1 MYHIKDTDH
10 LSPDHAMSSFT
21 ATRDIPSPSPSDV
34 NEYRRYLAT
43 HQPVTEIEA
52 RFLDSTDD
60 LVTLAPPPRSSPTP
74 SRAPSALSS
83 GAMAAAAAAARDHH
97 YYQALKSTLDA
108 AESTSTST
116 PAPVAAAPASAAV
129 QGVLSEPEPS
139 SPVPIPGTMHG
150 NSWRT
155 NRGHL
160 RGSSSVSVSVSHSVS
175 HSPSPGL
182 GGLGS
187 APLHTPRGTGTRP
200 RSSSEAI
207 TPRVF
212 TPRSGTPV
220 GKVDAPSAAAAVSA
234 ALPTIKVD
242 QPSVTIVSDP
252 GEKEMGSSS
261 PVVLHVAIALA
272 VAVLLPILTFS
283 TIPGLVGRLIV
294 VILVGM
300 SVAGSVVQSGSVGTC
315 APGVYS
321 RDLFVS
327 VAVYTG
333 VMAVVAGVL

>member
-1 MYHIKDTDH
+1 MCRFKMLTTPS
-10 LSPDHAMSSFT
+10 LDHAMSSFT

-43 HQPVTEIEA
+43 HQPVTEVEV

-60 LVTLAPPPRSSPTP
+60 LVTLAPPTRSSPPP
-74 SRAPSALSS
+74 SRAPSPLSS

-108 AESTSTST
+108 ADSASTSASAPQPTSTS
-116 PAPVAAAPASAAV
+116 ASAA
-129 QGVLSEPEPS
+129 QGLLSEPEPS

-150 NSWRT
+150 ASWRT

-160 RGSSSVSVSVSHSVS
+160 RGSSSVS

-182 GGLGS
+182 GGLGLGLGSS
-187 APLHTPRGTGTRP
+187 APPLHTPRGTARP

-207 TPRVF
+207 TPRTF
-212 TPRSGTPV
+212 TPRSSTPV
-220 GKVDAPSAAAAVSA
+220 GKADVVVPASAVPAT
-234 ALPTIKVD
+234 LPMIKVD
-242 QPSVTIVSDP
+242 QPPTTATTVSNP
-252 GEKEMGSSS
+252 GEKEVGESS

-294 VILVGM
+294 VVLVGM
-300 SVAGSVVQSGSVGTC
+300 SVAGSVVQSGSVGSR
-315 APGVYS
+315 AAGAYS
-321 RDLFVS
+321 KDLFMS

>member
-1 MYHIKDTDH
+1 
-10 LSPDHAMSSFT
+10 MSSFT

-60 LVTLAPPPRSSPTP
+60 LVTLAPPPPRPSPTP
-74 SRAPSALSS
+74 SRAPSPLSS

-108 AESTSTST
+108 AES
-116 PAPVAAAPASAAV
+116 APSPAPASAKEVPVTGPAPD
-129 QGVLSEPEPS
+129 PEPS
-139 SPVPIPGTMHG
+139 SPIPIPGTMHG

-160 RGSSSVSVSVSHSVS
+160 RGSSSVS

-182 GGLGS
+182 GGLAGLGS
-187 APLHTPRGTGTRP
+187 APLRSPRGSSTTRP
-200 RSSSEAI
+200 RSSSEAL
-207 TPRVF
+207 TPRFF
-212 TPRSGTPV
+212 TPRSGTPPV
-220 GKVDAPSAAAAVSA
+220 GKAEPTAPAATAAISAAAAA
-234 ALPTIKVD
+234 AVPTIKVD
-242 QPSVTIVSDP
+242 QPSAVNTVTGLSGDDEA
-252 GEKEMGSSS
+252 GAGS
-261 PVVLHVAIALA
+261 PVVLHVAIAVA

-294 VILVGM
+294 VVLVGV
-300 SVAGSVVQSGSVGTC
+300 SVAGSVVQSGAVG
-315 APGVYS
+315 ARAAGGYS

-327 VAVYTG
+327 VAVYAG

>member
-1 MYHIKDTDH
+1 
-10 LSPDHAMSSFT
+10 MSSFT

-34 NEYRRYLAT
+34 HEYRRYLAT

-74 SRAPSALSS
+74 SRAPSPLSS

-97 YYQALKSTLDA
+97 YYQALKSALDA
-108 AESTSTST
+108 SEAPSAPTPT
-116 PAPVAAAPASAAV
+116 PAPVPTTSAQAVLAP
-129 QGVLSEPEPS
+129 EEPS
-139 SPVPIPGTMHG
+139 SPIPIPGTMHG

-160 RGSSSVSVSVSHSVS
+160 RGSSSVS
-175 HSPSPGL
+175 HSPSPGP
-182 GGLGS
+182 GMGLGS
-187 APLHTPRGTGTRP
+187 APLPTPRGTRP

-207 TPRVF
+207 TPRTF

-220 GKVDAPSAAAAVSA
+220 GKADAAPSAPVAPV
-234 ALPTIKVD
+234 PTIKVD
-242 QPSVTIVSDP
+242 QPPAAAISSP
-252 GEKEMGSSS
+252 REKEEPGTSS

-294 VILVGM
+294 VVLVGM
-300 SVAGSVVQSGSVGTC
+300 SVAGSVVQSGSIGAST
-315 APGVYS
+315 AGSYS

>member
-1 MYHIKDTDH
+1 
-10 LSPDHAMSSFT
+10 MSSFT
-21 ATRDIPSPSPSDV
+21 ATRDIPSPSHSDV

-60 LVTLAPPPRSSPTP
+60 LVTLAPPTRSSPPPSRTP
-74 SRAPSALSS
+74 SPLSS

-108 AESTSTST
+108 AENTTTSTAMPAPT
-116 PAPVAAAPASAAV
+116 PAPPSASL
-129 QGVLSEPEPS
+129 QGISEPEPS
-139 SPVPIPGTMHG
+139 SPIPIPGTMHG

-160 RGSSSVSVSVSHSVS
+160 RGSSSVS

-182 GGLGS
+182 VGLGS
-187 APLHTPRGTGTRP
+187 APLCTPRGTRP

-207 TPRVF
+207 TPRSF
-212 TPRSGTPV
+212 TPRSSTPV
-220 GKVDAPSAAAAVSA
+220 GKIEAATAAVSA

-242 QPSVTIVSDP
+242 QPPTATNISSSL
-252 GEKEMGSSS
+252 EKEAGATS

-294 VILVGM
+294 VVLVGM
-300 SVAGSVVQSGSVGTC
+300 SVAGSVVQSGSVG
-315 APGVYS
+315 ASAAGGYS
-321 RDLFVS
+321 KDLFVS
-327 VAVYTG
+327 AAVYTG

>member
-10 LSPDHAMSSFT
+10 WPPDHAMSSFT

-74 SRAPSALSS
+74 SRAPSPLSS

-160 RGSSSVSVSVSHSVS
+160 RGSSSVSVS

-220 GKVDAPSAAAAVSA
+220 GKVDAPAAVA
-234 ALPTIKVD
+234 PGTTLPTIKVD
-242 QPSVTIVSDP
+242 QPSVTTISVP
-252 GEKEMGSSS
+252 GEKDAGASS

>member
-1 MYHIKDTDH
+1 MSPQDTNEP
-10 LSPDHAMSSFT
+10 SPDHAMSSFT

-43 HQPVTEIEA
+43 NQPVTEIEA

-60 LVTLAPPPRSSPTP
+60 LVTLAPQPRTSPKPSPPS
-74 SRAPSALSS
+74 SRAPSPSVS
-83 GAMAAAAAAARDHH
+83 GAMAAAAAVARDHH

-108 AESTSTST
+108 AEPT
-116 PAPVAAAPASAAV
+116 PAPAPAPVVPS
-129 QGVLSEPEPS
+129 GPDPEPS
-139 SPVPIPGTMHG
+139 SPIPIPGTMHG

-160 RGSSSVSVSVSHSVS
+160 RGSSSVS

-182 GGLGS
+182 LSGLGS
-187 APLHTPRGTGTRP
+187 APLHTPRGSTTRP

-207 TPRVF
+207 TPRSF
-212 TPRSGTPV
+212 TPRSSTPV
-220 GKVDAPSAAAAVSA
+220 GKVDAADVAAPASAN

-242 QPSVTIVSDP
+242 QPPAITTISSP
-252 GEKEMGSSS
+252 GAQEAGASS

-283 TIPGLVGRLIV
+283 SIPGLLGRLIV
-294 VILVGM
+294 VVLVGM
-300 SVAGSVVQSGSVGTC
+300 SVAGSVVQSGSVG
-315 APGVYS
+315 ARAAGAYS

>member
-1 MYHIKDTDH
+1 MRHSKILTTAS
-10 LSPDHAMSSFT
+10 LDHAMSSFT

-34 NEYRRYLAT
+34 HEYRRYLAT

-60 LVTLAPPPRSSPTP
+60 LVTLAPPTRSSPPP
-74 SRAPSALSS
+74 SRAPSPLSS

-108 AESTSTST
+108 ADSASAS
-116 PAPVAAAPASAAV
+116 APPPASASA
-129 QGVLSEPEPS
+129 QGLSEPEPS
-139 SPVPIPGTMHG
+139 SPIPIPGTMHG

-160 RGSSSVSVSVSHSVS
+160 RGSSSVS

-187 APLHTPRGTGTRP
+187 APLPTPRGTRP

-207 TPRVF
+207 TPRTF
-212 TPRSGTPV
+212 TPRSSTPV
-220 GKVDAPSAAAAVSA
+220 GKTDVTGTATAA

-242 QPSVTIVSDP
+242 QPPSATISNL
-252 GEKEMGSSS
+252 GEKEVGESS

-294 VILVGM
+294 VVLVGM
-300 SVAGSVVQSGSVGTC
+300 SVAGSVVQSGSVG
-315 APGVYS
+315 ARAAGAYS
-321 RDLFVS
+321 KDLFMG
-327 VAVYTG
+327 VALYTG

>member
-1 MYHIKDTDH
+1 
-10 LSPDHAMSSFT
+10 MSSFT
-21 ATRDIPSPSPSDV
+21 ATRDIPSPSLSDV

-60 LVTLAPPPRSSPTP
+60 LVTLAPPTRSSPPP
-74 SRAPSALSS
+74 SRAPSPLSS

-108 AESTSTST
+108 AESAPTSTSMPAPT
-116 PAPVAAAPASAAV
+116 PAPPSASL
-129 QGVLSEPEPS
+129 QGISEPEPS
-139 SPVPIPGTMHG
+139 SPIPIPGTMHG

-160 RGSSSVSVSVSHSVS
+160 RGSSSVS

-182 GGLGS
+182 VGLGS
-187 APLHTPRGTGTRP
+187 APLCTPRGTGTRP

-207 TPRVF
+207 TPRSF
-212 TPRSGTPV
+212 TPRSSTPV
-220 GKVDAPSAAAAVSA
+220 GKGEAATAGVSA

-242 QPSVTIVSDP
+242 QPPSATVSSL
-252 GEKEMGSSS
+252 GEKEAGATS

-294 VILVGM
+294 VFLVGM
-300 SVAGSVVQSGSVGTC
+300 SVAGSVVQSGSVG
-315 APGVYS
+315 ASAAGGYS
-321 RDLFVS
+321 KDLFVS
-327 VAVYTG
+327 AAVYTG

>member
-1 MYHIKDTDH
+1 MPHQETND
-10 LSPDHAMSSFT
+10 LAADHAMSSFT

-60 LVTLAPPPRSSPTP
+60 LVTLAPPPPRPSPTP
-74 SRAPSALSS
+74 SRAPSPLSS

-108 AESTSTST
+108 AESA
-116 PAPVAAAPASAAV
+116 PAPAPASAKEIPAT
-129 QGVLSEPEPS
+129 GPIPDPEPS
-139 SPVPIPGTMHG
+139 SPIPIPGTMHG

-160 RGSSSVSVSVSHSVS
+160 RGSSSVS

-182 GGLGS
+182 GGLAALGS
-187 APLHTPRGTGTRP
+187 APLRSPRGSSTTRP
-200 RSSSEAI
+200 RSSSEAL
-207 TPRVF
+207 TPRFF
-212 TPRSGTPV
+212 TPRSGTPPV
-220 GKVDAPSAAAAVSA
+220 GKAEPTAPAAAATAAAAV
-234 ALPTIKVD
+234 PTIKVD
-242 QPSVTIVSDP
+242 QPSSINTAASLSAEEA
-252 GEKEMGSSS
+252 GAGS
-261 PVVLHVAIALA
+261 PVVLHVAIAVA

-294 VILVGM
+294 VVLVGM
-300 SVAGSVVQSGSVGTC
+300 SVAGSVVQSGAVG
-315 APGVYS
+315 ARAAGGYS

-327 VAVYTG
+327 VAVYAG

>member
-1 MYHIKDTDH
+1 
-10 LSPDHAMSSFT
+10 MSSFT

-60 LVTLAPPPRSSPTP
+60 LVTLAPPTRSSPPPSRTP
-74 SRAPSALSS
+74 SPLSS

-97 YYQALKSTLDA
+97 YFQALKSTLDA
-108 AESTSTST
+108 AENTSTSTSMPAST
-116 PAPVAAAPASAAV
+116 PAPPSASV
-129 QGVLSEPEPS
+129 QQGLTEPEPS
-139 SPVPIPGTMHG
+139 SPIPIPGTMHG

-160 RGSSSVSVSVSHSVS
+160 RGSSSVS

-182 GGLGS
+182 VGLGS
-187 APLHTPRGTGTRP
+187 APLCTPRGTGTRP

-207 TPRVF
+207 TPRSF
-212 TPRSGTPV
+212 TPRSSTPV
-220 GKVDAPSAAAAVSA
+220 GKVEAAAAAVSA

-242 QPSVTIVSDP
+242 QPPIATSISSSLEKAA
-252 GEKEMGSSS
+252 GETS

-294 VILVGM
+294 VLLVGM
-300 SVAGSVVQSGSVGTC
+300 SVAGSVVQSGSVG
-315 APGVYS
+315 ASAAGGYS
-321 RDLFVS
+321 KDLFVS
-327 VAVYTG
+327 AAVYTG